1 MGFVFPDGTRLE
13 DVAGWDGTA
22 ESDLDMLSFK
32 ILSSTDNLN
41 FVVGMGKKII
51 FSREAMS

>member
-13 DVAGWDGTA
+13 DVAGWTSEA
-22 ESDLDMLSFK
+22 ESDLDMLSYR
-32 ILSSTDNLN
+32 IISSTDNLN
-41 FVVGMGKKII
+41 FVVGTEKKII